1 MSYIDIYRQRTP
13 AAEDLGLF
21 APTMA
26 LHVLRQ
32 LSISILAY
40 MLLLVGVIGNSAVN
54 QTGIVAM
61 VDTPAKLQRA
71 VIDGVRHIVVT
82 KHLDMRQGPSFA
94 ETSGKATLAASVM
107 LAMEKRSWGAY
118 VDHPGA
124 LLMQAHAVAVHAR
137 ACTRSW
143 SNLSVNVVQVFVL
156 HEENEGGPAPPRM
169 ANSTTYE
176 RKVSHFLWL
185 TGFQQEGLAVFN
197 KKSLTA
203 VRCFSI
209 VFIPF
214 KL

>member
-1 MSYIDIYRQRTP
+1 MPEVLCELHRHISPAHPMAGQRTPWP

-94 ETSGKATLAASVM
+94 ETSGKVTLTASVM
-107 LAMEKRSWGAY
+107 LAIWRSDLGE
-118 VDHPGA
+118 H
-124 LLMQAHAVAVHAR
+124 
-137 ACTRSW
+137 T
-143 SNLSVNVVQVFVL
+143 
-156 HEENEGGPAPPRM
+156 
-169 ANSTTYE
+169 STI
-176 RKVSHFLWL
+176 R
-185 TGFQQEGLAVFN
+185 
-197 KKSLTA
+197 
-203 VRCFSI
+203 VRC
-209 VFIPF
+209 
-214 KL
+214 